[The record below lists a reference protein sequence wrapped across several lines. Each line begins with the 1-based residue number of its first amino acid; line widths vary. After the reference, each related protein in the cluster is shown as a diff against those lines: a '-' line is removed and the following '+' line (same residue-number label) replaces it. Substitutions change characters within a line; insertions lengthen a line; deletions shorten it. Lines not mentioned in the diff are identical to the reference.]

1 METIVTKRKVIDI
14 PEDVFKCLSVK
25 AAAQSTNLKRYIEN
39 LLVKDA
45 EEMLASMDDDKAYK
59 WLSENDPEGLGPA
72 STEEQMKFRKWLG
85 I

>member
-59 WLSENDPEGLGPA
+59 WLSENDPEGLEPA